1 MNILLL
7 GKDGQVG
14 YELQRTLLPLGRLAA
29 LGRKEADLTDLVRL
43 GKTLKTHGPDV
54 IVNAAAYT
62 AVDKA
67 ESDEAAAYK
76 INAEAVGVLAGYARR
91 NNALLVHYSTDYVF
105 DGLKTAAYLET
116 DAVNP
121 QGAYGRSKQAGE
133 AAILDSQCEALVF
146 RTSWVFS
153 AHGNNF
159 VKTMLRLAQ
168 ERDSL
173 SIVADQVGAPTSAEL
188 IADVTA
194 LAVAAYRKQ
203 ALMAGL
209 YHLTAAGKTS
219 WHGLASHVLQRAA
232 DNGASL
238 KIQRGSLRPIPTEE
252 YPLPAKR
259 PKNSCLDTGKLSTAL
274 GLELPDWTIHAN
286 RAIDQLTRRKT

>member
-14 YELQRTLLPLGRLAA
+14 YELQRTLLPLGDLAT
-29 LGRKEADLTDLVRL
+29 LGRKQADLTDLASL
-43 GKTLKTHGPDV
+43 GHILNTLRPDV

-67 ESDEAAAYK
+67 ENDEATAYK
-76 INAEAVGVLAGYARR
+76 VNAEAVGTLAKYAYD
-91 NNALLVHYSTDYVF
+91 NGALLVHYSTDYVF
-105 DGLKTAAYLET
+105 DGLRTTAYLET

-121 QGAYGRSKQAGE
+121 LSVYGQSKQAGE
-133 AAILDSQCEALVF
+133 AAILNSRCNSLIF

-153 AHGNNF
+153 AHGKNF
-159 VKTMLRLAQ
+159 VKTMLQLAQ

-173 SIVADQVGAPTSAEL
+173 SIVADQIGTPTSAEL

-194 LAVAAYRKQ
+194 LAIAAHGGK
-203 ALMAGL
+203 AIATGL
-209 YHLTAAGKTS
+209 YHLTATGKTS
-219 WHGLASHVLQRAA
+219 WHGLASHVLERATH
-232 DNGASL
+232 NGIDL
-238 KIQRGSLRPIPTEE
+238 KTKHLRPIPTED

-259 PKNSCLDTGKLSTAL
+259 PQNSCLDTGKLSAAL
-274 GLELPDWTIHAN
+274 GLELPDWTLHVD
-286 RAIDQLTRRKT
+286 RTVDQLTLRKN